1 MSATTARVLELL
13 GLLQSRPVWPGPEL
27 AAHLGV
33 TERSV
38 RRDVTRLRE
47 LGYPVEASKGIGG
60 GYRLGAGR
68 ALPPLLLDAEEAVA
82 VAVCLRL
89 AAGGTVAG
97 VGEAALRTLTKLDQ
111 VLPGRLRAQVAAV
124 HEATET
130 LERSEATVDPDVLMT
145 LARSSRDRR
154 RVRFS
159 YLARDGDDSAR
170 VAEPYRMVATGR
182 RWYLL
187 AYDVDRDDWR
197 TFRLDRMREVTATTW
212 TFAAR
217 EAPDAREYVSRAVSQ
232 SPYRH
237 VARVRFEAPAELV
250 RERIPATAGTA
261 EPVGER
267 ACVLTAGADHLDHL
281 CVWLASVGADF
292 TVLEP
297 PELREVM
304 ADLADRL
311 GRAVAAGAIP
321 PPAPSPGPPRGR
333 PRAAP
338 GSRPRRGPAP

>member
-1 MSATTARVLELL
+1 MSTTTARVLELL

-27 AAHLGV
+27 ADRLGV
-33 TERSV
+33 TERSI
-38 RRDVTRLRE
+38 RRDVGRLRE
-47 LGYPVEASKGIGG
+47 LGYPVEASKGVGG

-130 LERSEATVDPDVLMT
+130 LDTSVATVDPDVLMT
-145 LARSSRDRR
+145 LARASRDRQ

-159 YLARDGDDSAR
+159 YVARDGDVTER
-170 VAEPYRMVATGR
+170 LAEPYRMVATGR

-187 AYDVDRDDWR
+187 GYDLDRDDWR
-197 TFRLDRMREVTATTW
+197 TFRLDRMRHVAATTW

-217 EAPDAREYVSRAVSQ
+217 AAPDAREYVARAVSQ
-232 SPYRH
+232 SPYKH
-237 VARVRFEAPAELV
+237 VARVRFAASAERV
-250 RERIPATAGTA
+250 RQVIPATAGTVEA
-261 EPVGER
+261 LDDGSSL
-267 ACVLTAGADHLDHL
+267 LTAGADHLDHL
-281 CVWLASVGADF
+281 CVYLASVGEEF
-292 TVLEP
+292 TVLDP
-297 PELREVM
+297 PELRQVM
-304 ADLADRL
+304 VKLAERL
-311 GRAVAAGAIP
+311 GRAA
-321 PPAPSPGPPRGR
+321 
-333 PRAAP
+333 
-338 GSRPRRGPAP
+338 RR